1 MQDRENNIPE
11 YKIRRDRDIKAANAI
26 LQYIQ
31 ENSSDQKMQEGA
43 EQIRKLIDT
52 FGIRFDMYDKL
63 IEQLED
69 ERQEC
74 EEIIAECDEIIAE
87 YKELIA
93 ECKNHFLMIAPP
105 NSAMLS

>member
-1 MQDRENNIPE
+1 M
-11 YKIRRDRDIKAANAI
+11 
-26 LQYIQ
+26 
-31 ENSSDQKMQEGA
+31 
-43 EQIRKLIDT
+43 
-52 FGIRFDMYDKL
+52 
-63 IEQLED
+63 ED
-69 ERQEC
+69 DRQEC